1 MNVKITTAGHEVI
14 NSGLV
19 TAFNNEPI
27 CIELPNASGAPFKL
41 TFSFVKDISCKEHK
55 IEAETPN
62 EQEVL
67 LKLTNFTNPLGTGTI
82 RPIGFASSADG
93 KKLYINFYV
102 YVIGESSS
110 TLQYTIYKEM

>member
-1 MNVKITTAGHEVI
+1 MDVKITTAGYEVI

-27 CIELPNASGAPFKL
+27 CIELPNTNGRSFKL
-41 TFSFVKDISCKEHK
+41 TFSFLKDESSTEYR

-62 EQEVL
+62 DQEVVI
-67 LKLTNFTNPLGTGTI
+67 KLTNFTNPLGTGTV
-82 RPIGFASSADG
+82 RPIGFASSTDG

-102 YVIGESSS
+102 YVVGKSSS
-110 TLQYTIYKEM
+110 TLHYTIYKEM